1 MSNEQSNNPNNA
13 EFAQICMEW
22 LKSNKP
28 TLTVKDRY
36 NDSKLI
42 YVRVP
47 SEELDYVYNISTYWL
62 RANPNETRHFGFNA
76 VYSPTAEICDQPLSR

>member
-1 MSNEQSNNPNNA
+1 MSNERSNNPDSA

-36 NDSKLI
+36 NDGKLS
-42 YVRVP
+42 YV
-47 SEELDYVYNISTYWL
+47 SSLILIGLNKT
-62 RANPNETRHFGFNA
+62 N
-76 VYSPTAEICDQPLSR
+76 

>member
-1 MSNEQSNNPNNA
+1 MSNERSNNPDSA

-47 SEELDYVYNISTYWL
+47 SEGLELCLQYIYLLAARKS
-62 RANPNETRHFGFNA
+62 E
-76 VYSPTAEICDQPLSR
+76 

>member
-1 MSNEQSNNPNNA
+1 MSNERSNNPDSA
-13 EFAQICMEW
+13 EFAQICMKW

-47 SEELDYVYNISTYWL
+47 SE
-62 RANPNETRHFGFNA
+62 
-76 VYSPTAEICDQPLSR
+76 